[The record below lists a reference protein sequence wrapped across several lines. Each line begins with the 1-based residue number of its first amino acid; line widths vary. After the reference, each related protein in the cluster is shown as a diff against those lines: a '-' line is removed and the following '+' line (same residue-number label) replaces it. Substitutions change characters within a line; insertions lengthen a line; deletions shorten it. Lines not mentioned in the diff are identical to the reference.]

1 MEAGTILITG
11 MGLAVAAGLNA
22 YIPLLI
28 AGLLIRFDVVT
39 FGAPYDVLGSTP
51 ALVLVTVLL
60 VIEVLADKIP
70 AVDSANDM
78 IQTFIRPASGAVLF
92 AGAATGAD
100 SQWSQALALILGLVT
115 AAGVHTSKA
124 AARPVVNLATA
135 GVGAPVVST
144 VEDGFSAGLSVAALL
159 APLVV
164 LVLVAGLV
172 WWIVSATRRRATA
185 PADDTAAGDGAGATD
200 DPQP

>member
-39 FGAPYDVLGSTP
+39 FGQPYDLLGSTP

-78 IQTFIRPASGAVLF
+78 IQAFIRPASGAVLF

-100 SQWSQALALILGLVT
+100 AQWSQALALILGLVT

-159 APLVV
+159 APVVV

-185 PADDTAAGDGAGATD
+185 PADGPAALD
-200 DPQP
+200 DPEP